1 MYNCRHEGKLF
12 PFMLPEEWSEI
23 DENIY
28 IKRINSKN
36 LRTKASCLWTLG
48 FCIVLTFVSFPTS
61 HTKRTTDSQDRQK
74 LIKKHEKDMNAKDVH
89 YVKEKEKLHH

>member
-28 IKRINSKN
+28 IKRINSKMCTP
-36 LRTKASCLWTLG
+36 RHPASGHCA
-48 FCIVLTFVSFPTS
+48 FVLF
-61 HTKRTTDSQDRQK
+61 
-74 LIKKHEKDMNAKDVH
+74 
-89 YVKEKEKLHH
+89 